1 MDFRLLQI
9 PDPYLL
15 EIKDS
20 NARIKKTKSKLT
32 APNLRTLINCVENR
46 GENNV
51 RKITENFPGILFI
64 DIFFKPNPFFNY
76 QISDSVKR
84 GGGGTKISWPVR

>member
-20 NARIKKTKSKLT
+20 NARIKKKKKSKLT

-46 GENNV
+46 G
-51 RKITENFPGILFI
+51 KTTFA
-64 DIFFKPNPFFNY
+64 K
-76 QISDSVKR
+76 
-84 GGGGTKISWPVR
+84 

>member
-20 NARIKKTKSKLT
+20 NARIKK
-32 APNLRTLINCVENR
+32 N
-46 GENNV
+46 
-51 RKITENFPGILFI
+51 KIQI
-64 DIFFKPNPFFNY
+64 DCPKPAD
-76 QISDSVKR
+76 ID
-84 GGGGTKISWPVR
+84 

>member
-20 NARIKKTKSKLT
+20 NARIKKKN
-32 APNLRTLINCVENR
+32 PN
-46 GENNV
+46 
-51 RKITENFPGILFI
+51 
-64 DIFFKPNPFFNY
+64 
-76 QISDSVKR
+76 
-84 GGGGTKISWPVR
+84 

>member
-20 NARIKKTKSKLT
+20 NARIKIK
-32 APNLRTLINCVENR
+32 
-46 GENNV
+46 
-51 RKITENFPGILFI
+51 KIQI
-64 DIFFKPNPFFNY
+64 DCPKPAD
-76 QISDSVKR
+76 ID
-84 GGGGTKISWPVR
+84 

>member
-20 NARIKKTKSKLT
+20 NARIKKKKSKLT

-46 GENNV
+46 G
-51 RKITENFPGILFI
+51 KTTFA
-64 DIFFKPNPFFNY
+64 K
-76 QISDSVKR
+76 
-84 GGGGTKISWPVR
+84 